1 MGDWVTIDNGKGVS
15 VPLNTYAP
23 DGEPKAAMLLLPAL
37 GVPARFYRH
46 LAERL
51 AAAGIATC
59 LFEQRGHGNSPHR
72 AGRGQHFGLKAFLED
87 DIPAAIN
94 HVQNALPD
102 TPLFLGGHS
111 LGGHLSSI
119 TAGQRDDIKGV
130 VHLACGFPY
139 HGLFGSKQ
147 ARQIKWLCRLLPVLT
162 AVVGYFP
169 GDKLGFGGREYRRLM
184 LDWRDWAKGGSYDGP
199 ATPGA
204 MAAIAGY
211 EGRVLSLAFDRDRLA
226 PDKAVEFSRGCFKN
240 ADVTGRKLGEPE
252 QGRYVGHFDWA
263 RKPEGVVREIV
274 KWIG

>member
-1 MGDWVTIDNGKGVS
+1 MGDWATIDNGKGAS
-15 VPLNTYAP
+15 VPVNIYAP
-23 DGEPKAAMLLLPAL
+23 DGDPKAAMLLLPAL

-46 LAERL
+46 LAEHL

-59 LFEQRGHGNSPHR
+59 LFEQRGHGKSPYR

-87 DIPAAIN
+87 DIPAAIS
-94 HVQNALPD
+94 HMQSELPQ
-102 TPLFLGGHS
+102 TPLYLGGHS

-119 TAGQRDDIKGV
+119 TAGQRDDIAGV

-147 ARQIKWLCRLLPVLT
+147 AGQIKWLCRLLPALT
-162 AVVGYFP
+162 ALVGYFP
-169 GDKLGFGGREYRRLM
+169 GDRVGFGGREYRRLM
-184 LDWRDWAKGGSYDGP
+184 LDWRDWAMGGSYDGP
-199 ATPGA
+199 ATPDA

-263 RKPEGVVREIV
+263 RKPDGVIREIV
-274 KWIG
+274 NWIA